1 MHNVELL
8 APAKDLLEIKSV
20 IESGADAVYISY
32 RKEDEF
38 WDDVNEGTKFVHE
51 NNKKIYVALNL
62 VPHNKDIK
70 NIEENLIKLEQ
81 HNIDALIITDPG
93 MLTITKNI
101 VPNMEI
107 HLSDQANTTNYITA
121 NFWYNQGVKRIIVSK
136 ELSCEEIGTIRVKSP
151 IDMDI
156 ETYVHGAMA
165 ISHSGRYLLT
175 NFIKGKSENKVQAS
189 SEIKYNLVEEKRQGE
204 FYPVCEDERGTF
216 FFNSKEL
223 CMIEYIPN
231 LIKCGITSFK
241 IEGRLMDS
249 KYISEVVNAYR
260 IAIDEFYKNP
270 NEWTLD
276 KERIEYLKEL
286 SKREFTSGFY
296 LNEPSS
302 EE

>member
-1 MHNVELL
+1 MHSVELL
-8 APAKDLLEIKSV
+8 APAKNLSQIKNV

-32 RKEDEF
+32 RKDDDFWNDIKKGTEF
-38 WDDVNEGTKFVHE
+38 AHE
-51 NNKKIYVALNL
+51 NNKKIYVSLNL

-70 NIEENLIKLEQ
+70 DIEESIMRLEKS
-81 HNIDALIITDPG
+81 NIDALIITDPG
-93 MLTITKNI
+93 MLTITKRI

-136 ELSCEEIGTIRVKSP
+136 ELSCEEIGTIRVKTP

-156 ETYVHGAMA
+156 EAYIHGTMA
-165 ISHSGRYLLT
+165 ISHSGRYLLS
-175 NFIKGKSENKVQAS
+175 NFIKGKSDNKSQAN

-204 FYPVCEDERGTF
+204 FFPVCEDERGTF

-241 IEGRLMDS
+241 IEGRIMES
-249 KYISEVVNAYR
+249 EYISEVVKAYR

-270 NEWTLD
+270 DEWKVNEQKL
-276 KERIEYLKEL
+276 EHLREL
-286 SKREFTSGFY
+286 SSREFTSGFY
-296 LNEPSS
+296 LDEPNS